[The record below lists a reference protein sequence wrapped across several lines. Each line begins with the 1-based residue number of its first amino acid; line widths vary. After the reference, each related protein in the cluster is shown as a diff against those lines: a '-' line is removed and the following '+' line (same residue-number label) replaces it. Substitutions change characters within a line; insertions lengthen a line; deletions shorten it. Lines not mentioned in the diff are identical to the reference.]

1 MKTALALL
9 VLAALCSLGVIIYQR
24 TPRETHMREEAPS
37 SRPVAST
44 AIRPPEAISPK
55 APAVSAPSPATLP
68 ATPPTQSNAAP
79 PTKVA
84 PQIVFES
91 VFGPDS
97 LYHDDLL
104 GVSATLPDGWAIR
117 QAVRW
122 GENNLQNTVVMVTGT
137 TTTAR
142 PSMYYQMYS
151 EGVPDLGA
159 AEAYLRDLA
168 QKKQDAR
175 VAAGLSDYQ
184 NVPGSF
190 AYTDTAGRP
199 SLSYF
204 ATFSVGNEVM
214 TEYFIRILGQ
224 KGYVMF
230 FTTGKFE
237 DVQAIMPQL
246 KQMAGTVKVP

>member
-1 MKTALALL
+1 MTKTAPALL
-9 VLAALCSLGVIIYQR
+9 VLAALCAVGVIVYKR
-24 TPRETHMREEAPS
+24 TRIQADVVPPSRVTAPKPAHPLEA
-37 SRPVAST
+37 T
-44 AIRPPEAISPK
+44 AAKPPAIS
-55 APAVSAPSPATLP
+55 APMSDPAATTATL
-68 ATPPTQSNAAP
+68 AQPTETAS
-79 PTKVA
+79 TKVA

-142 PSMYYQMYS
+142 PSMYYQRYS

-159 AEAYLRDLA
+159 AEAYLRNLA

-199 SLSYF
+199 SLNYF
-204 ATFSVGNEVM
+204 ATFTVGNEVM

-224 KGYVMF
+224 QGYVMF
-230 FTTGKFE
+230 FTQGKFE
-237 DVQAIMPQL
+237 DVKAIIPQL